1 MLKIHEKRGLVC
13 FRVRV
18 QPRAQRNEIIGLWNG
33 SLKVKVAAPAQ
44 DLRANRAL
52 LEFLADTLDLS
63 LHQLVVVRG
72 NRSREKT
79 IGVRGLSRLEL
90 SRSLGVSSSA

>member
-1 MLKIHEKRGLVC
+1 MTLEIHEKRGLLC

-18 QPRAQRNEIIGLWNG
+18 QPRARKNEIIGLWNG
-33 SLKVKVAAPAQ
+33 ALKIRVTAPAQ

-52 LEFLADTLDLS
+52 LAFLADR
-63 LHQLVVVRG
+63 LHLPLQQLVVVRG

-79 IGVRGLSRLEL
+79 VGVRGMSRLEL
-90 SRSLGVSSSA
+90 GQFLGSHC